1 MPASRPSR
9 ATPSSAAE
17 SDATAQ
23 GVRSSSAALP
33 GSSQSMTH
41 ALNTMEILLNGKPL
55 ALDAPATLADAVA
68 AAQIPP
74 PFAAALNGRFVPRAA
89 HADTPL
95 SAGDRIDLVQPV
107 TGG

>member
-1 MPASRPSR
+1 MPASM
-9 ATPSSAAE
+9 SACAANA
-17 SDATAQ
+17 DAAAPDP
-23 GVRSSSAALP
+23 RSPNVELP
-33 GSSQSMTH
+33 GSSQPMTH

-55 ALDAPATLADAVA
+55 ALNAPATLADAVA